1 MSLAFL
7 RDRLPPPREM
17 LLVFGLCFTLV
28 YGWSMLAFFNY
39 LPGWMMYL
47 NAWDILGL
55 FAYNQVFA
63 LLESAAVFALLLL
76 LSALLPVALL
86 RRRFLSLGSVM
97 LVLAAAGAVFLH
109 FWGQVPLWP
118 SKTLFLGLLAY
129 LAAVGAAWLALRRFE
144 GLERAIEAALDRVV
158 LLLYLYLPLAALGV
172 ALVVVRNLM
181 GVF

>member
-7 RDRLPPPREM
+7 RDRLPARREM
-17 LLVFGLCFTLV
+17 LLVFALCFTLV
-28 YGWSMLAFFNY
+28 YGWSMLTFFNY

-47 NAWDILGL
+47 NGWDILGL

-76 LSALLPVALL
+76 LSALLPAALL
-86 RRRFLSLGSVM
+86 RRSFLPLGSVM
-97 LVLAAAGAVFLH
+97 LVLAAAAAVFLH

-118 SKTLFLGLLAY
+118 SKTLILGLLAY
-129 LAAVGAAWLALRRFE
+129 LAAVGAAWAAFRRFD
-144 GLERAIEAALDRVV
+144 GLGRAIEAFLNRVV
-158 LLLYLYLPLAALGV
+158 LLMYLYLPLVAVGV